1 MKNNNLNIQ
10 ETIKRLFNKNLIG
23 IKQSFEDEGSLLDDV
38 KEIRKATEINNL
50 KLSVKIGGCE
60 AKSDIHQCKLMGVN
74 GIVAPMIETEFA
86 LQKFTE
92 SVSNITNIK
101 FYINIESK
109 TGYENIDKILDSP
122 SSKMLSGVVVGR
134 SDLVKSY
141 GHDKSLFN
149 SDFIF
154 DKTYE
159 IMKKAKSY
167 GLETLMGG
175 NLSPDSFDFISKL
188 KKEELIDYV
197 ETRNTII
204 KVDNISE
211 LKDDIT
217 SAFEFESIWLDF
229 KYRKYKEISEER
241 AMARHTES
249 LTYIELLEGTSKLLS
264 EIGSCAF
271 IIPFSEEENFIA
283 LAKQCNL
290 FVNRITRVKGTE
302 QAAIKRSLLQFSFIE
317 KTTEITELIIELE
330 RHLYTDDYKKI
341 VQDFY
346 LKM

>member
-1 MKNNNLNIQ
+1 MKVDSNIQ
-10 ETIKRLFNKNLIG
+10 NTIKRLFGKNLIG
-23 IKQSFEDEGSLLDDV
+23 IKQSFEDEGGLLDDI
-38 KEIRKATEINNL
+38 KEIRKATEVNNL

-92 SVSNITNIK
+92 SVSNISNIK
-101 FYINIESK
+101 FYVNIESK
-109 TGYENIDKILDSP
+109 TGYNNIDKILDSP
-122 SSKMLSGVVVGR
+122 SAKMLAGIVVGR

-141 GHDKSLFN
+141 GYDKSFVN

-154 DKTYE
+154 DITYN

-188 KKEELIDYV
+188 KKEELIDFV

-204 KVDNISE
+204 KVNNISE

-217 SAFEFESIWLDF
+217 SAFEFESTWLDH
-229 KYRKYKEISEER
+229 KYKKYKEISEEYYSR
-241 AMARHTES
+241 
-249 LTYIELLEGTSKLLS
+249 S
-264 EIGSCAF
+264 ET
-271 IIPFSEEENFIA
+271 
-283 LAKQCNL
+283 LKQRL
-290 FVNRITRVKGTE
+290 
-302 QAAIKRSLLQFSFIE
+302 
-317 KTTEITELIIELE
+317 
-330 RHLYTDDYKKI
+330 
-341 VQDFY
+341 
-346 LKM
+346 

>member
-1 MKNNNLNIQ
+1 MKNDNFNIQ
-10 ETIKRLFNKNLIG
+10 DTIKRLFNKNLIG
-23 IKQSFEDEGSLLDDV
+23 VKQSFEDEGGLLDDV
-38 KEIRKATEINNL
+38 KEIRKATEINKL

-60 AKSDIHQCKLMGVN
+60 AKSDIHQCKLMGVD

-92 SVSNITNIK
+92 SVSNINNIK

-141 GHDKSLFN
+141 GYDKSFVN

-159 IMKKAKSY
+159 IMKKAKFY

-175 NLSPDSFDFISKL
+175 NLSPDSFDFICRL

-204 KVDNISE
+204 KVGNVSE
-211 LKDDIT
+211 LNDDII

-229 KYRKYKEISEER
+229 KCRKYKEISEEYYFR
-241 AMARHTES
+241 
-249 LTYIELLEGTSKLLS
+249 S
-264 EIGSCAF
+264 ET
-271 IIPFSEEENFIA
+271 
-283 LAKQCNL
+283 LKQRL
-290 FVNRITRVKGTE
+290 
-302 QAAIKRSLLQFSFIE
+302 
-317 KTTEITELIIELE
+317 
-330 RHLYTDDYKKI
+330 
-341 VQDFY
+341 
-346 LKM
+346 